1 MAIIEL
7 TEKHRERLKEYA
19 VFLSNTDRFNP
30 NEIQY
35 YFIIVNLLETILDD
49 NQYDDDELILADVGL
64 NYDYRIMQ
72 TCSSLLNK
80 LEAFYMLESK
90 RM

>member
-1 MAIIEL
+1 MAIIQL
-7 TEKHRERLKEYA
+7 TEKHRERLKEYGA
-19 VFLSNTDRFNP
+19 FLSDTDRFNQ

-64 NYDYRIMQ
+64 NYDYRIIQ

-80 LEAFYMLESK
+80 LEKFYMLESK